1 MTTHPNMN
9 DLFGLL
15 DKWRHFPAFPL
26 EPRSEVL
33 FALFL
38 PTIMETCIG
47 VKINPLVIPQFPLKK
62 EGNNQSNN
70 VDFFALS
77 EDGKCGYLIELKTDI
92 SSVSEK
98 QKCYLKKARRKGMRA
113 ILDEFKTIFEA
124 TYEKKYARQKY
135 FHLAQAL
142 SELCLIE
149 SQSTLQ
155 DAMYPDSS
163 ERVDRPRVKELINK
177 IRILKTPCDLD
188 VVYIQPR
195 EPKKSDK
202 AGNGFKYIH
211 FDAFAEN
218 IKKHGDLG
226 AMFAC
231 YLRKW
236 KEDPAKHPPS
246 ETSDCYC

>member
-1 MTTHPNMN
+1 MTTHPSMN

-38 PTIMETCIG
+38 PTVLEAHFEKDG
-47 VKINPLVIPQFPLKK
+47 VKIKPQMIPQLPLKK
-62 EGNNQSNN
+62 KGTNQSNN

-77 EDGKCGYLIELKTDI
+77 ENSERAFLIELKTDMN
-92 SSVSEK
+92 SWRKE
-98 QKCYLKKARRKGMRA
+98 QDCYLKTAACMHMKD
-113 ILDEFKTIFEA
+113 ILEDLKNIS
-124 TYEKKYARQKY
+124 KSRNDKHARQKY
-135 FHLAQAL
+135 YHMWHALA
-142 SELCLIE
+142 ELCLVDPLPDGLEDKMYANRSHGVYKLIDKI
-149 SQSTLQ
+149 SVKSPTLEVVYVQ
-155 DAMYPDSS
+155 PRKPSS
-163 ERVDRPRVKELINK
+163 EDKQTLVDGFH
-177 IRILKTPCDLD
+177 
-188 VVYIQPR
+188 YIY
-195 EPKKSDK
+195 
-202 AGNGFKYIH
+202 FK
-211 FDAFAEN
+211 DFAN
-218 IKKHGDLG
+218 SIKNQGDLG